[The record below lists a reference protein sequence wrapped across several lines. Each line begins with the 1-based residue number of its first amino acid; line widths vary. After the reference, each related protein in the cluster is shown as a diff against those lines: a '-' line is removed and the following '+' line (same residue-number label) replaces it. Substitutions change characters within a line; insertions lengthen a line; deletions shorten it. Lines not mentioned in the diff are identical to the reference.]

1 MTDEVQMG
9 LKDGLTVAEHQQ
21 EPLRRHEGSVHSL
34 RTPGTHQQQ
43 HSLSHIPELAEGH
56 LKVDHMKAAESAL
69 WLKDGIALAEHQCE
83 PLRKHEGSVH
93 SLRTPGA
100 CQQQHSLSHIPELAE
115 GHLKVDHMKA
125 AESALWLKDGIALAE
140 HQCEPLRKHEGSVHS
155 LRTPGACQQQHSLP
169 HIPELA
175 EGQLG
180 V

>member
-69 WLKDGIALAEHQCE
+69 WLKDGLALAEHQCE
-83 PLRKHEGSVH
+83 QLRRHGCTVRDQEAAYRMKRRHGNQH
-93 SLRTPGA
+93 TKNQHPGMA
-100 CQQQHSLSHIPELAE
+100 GDE
-115 GHLKVDHMKA
+115 
-125 AESALWLKDGIALAE
+125 W
-140 HQCEPLRKHEGSVHS
+140 R
-155 LRTPGACQQQHSLP
+155 
-169 HIPELA
+169 
-175 EGQLG
+175 
-180 V
+180 